1 LATRA
6 QTRYFVI
13 GLYLGSA
20 AVAAAIYGTSVV
32 LHDLGVPASA
42 QAGLALSGAL
52 AMVGLRAVKPA
63 SLPQNGRQVPAWVTE
78 THPAGFMVFGAEMGT
93 GMRTFSPTV
102 LPHVLAFSV
111 LAVTVTQPLTAV
123 AAAAGFATG
132 RALMIPLYRA
142 KTRDGGTYRFAV
154 PLALELAVALAAVGS
169 VGFVAWWRW

>member
-13 GLYLGSA
+13 GLYIGSA
-20 AVAAAIYGTSVV
+20 AVVGALLAVSVV
-32 LHDLGVPASA
+32 LHDLGVPPST
-42 QAGLALSGAL
+42 QLGLALAGAL
-52 AMVGLRAVKPA
+52 AMVALRAFRPH

-123 AAAAGFATG
+123 AAAVGFATG

-142 KTRDGGTYRFAV
+142 QTRDGGAYRFAV
-154 PLALELAVALAAVGS
+154 PLALELAVALAAVG
-169 VGFVAWWRW
+169 FVAWWHW